1 MLLQDY
7 SQQPRHA
14 HPNCP
19 LPEEWA
25 KKNVYIDIAKYYSN
39 IKKNEIQL
47 SVTDN
52 TYGCSSH
59 CVKVNTAGTKG
70 QIPQPTCVWKLT
82 RERTKGV

>member
-25 KKNVYIDIAKYYSN
+25 KKNVYIYTAKYYSN
-39 IKKNEIQL
+39 IKMNEIQS
-47 SVTDN
+47 SVTDD

-59 CVKVNTAGTKG
+59 CVRKIQQAARDKYCSLLVCGN
-70 QIPQPTCVWKLT
+70 
-82 RERTKGV
+82 